1 MSNGRKNQGFLA
13 HYFIEKDKDRGLS
26 YVYGLRKEGELPL
39 YLLKT
44 APIVRFDSNADRFFT
59 HYGMYS
65 TGELITD
72 PAEIQFYKRILAG
85 SEIHFLDDFVASLP
99 LSTTLH

>member
-13 HYFIEKDKDRGLS
+13 HYFIEKDKERGLS
-26 YVYGLRKEGELPL
+26 YAYGLRKEGELPL

-44 APIVRFDSNADRFFT
+44 APIVRFEQKSSCFFT
-59 HYGMYS
+59 HYGTYLV
-65 TGELITD
+65 GELITD
-72 PAEIQFYKRILAG
+72 PDEQLLYKKMLAD
-85 SEIHFLDDFVASLP
+85 SDIHFMDDFVISVP